1 MRKPIC
7 CVNLANKKHIG
18 TVLKIILPLIGILL
32 MWYSLSGMTPQER
45 SDMWEAIKKANPLWL
60 LISLIFGLLSHLSR
74 AYRWKFILEPMGHKP
89 SLWNSFSAVMI
100 AYFANT
106 FIVRTGEVLRGV
118 VISKS
123 EKIPF
128 EKAFGT
134 IISERIA
141 DLVMLILIMTAA
153 VVLQSSELL
162 DYFKTRANPIPSI
175 IALSA
180 LLIGGIIG
188 IRILKNSSHP
198 FILKVRNFGLGVFE
212 GVRSILHMKKNRAFI
227 FHTLFIWSMYI
238 AMFWIMTLTVP
249 GLSGVSVGVVL
260 AAFVIGAFSMSATNA
275 GMGLYPLAMAGVFSF
290 FGFLDTDG
298 ITFGWIIW
306 GSQTIFNVLVGG
318 ICYLAFALRTK
329 VAS

>member
-1 MRKPIC
+1 
-7 CVNLANKKHIG
+7 
-18 TVLKIILPLIGILL
+18 
-32 MWYSLSGMTPQER
+32 MWYSLSDMTPQER
-45 SDMWEAIKKANPLWL
+45 ADMWEAIKNANPLWL
-60 LISLIFGLLSHLSR
+60 GISLIFGLLSHLSR
-74 AYRWKFILEPMGHKP
+74 AYRWKFMLEPLGYKP
-89 SLWNSFSAVMI
+89 SLWNNFSAVMI

-128 EKAFGT
+128 DKAFGS

-141 DLVMLILIMTAA
+141 DLIMLILIMSTA

-162 DYFKTRANPIPSI
+162 EYFKTRANPIPSI
-175 IALSA
+175 IALTV

-188 IRILKNSSHP
+188 LRILKYSSHP
-198 FILKVRNFGLGVFE
+198 FIVKVRNFGLGVFE
-212 GVRSILHMKKNRAFI
+212 GVRSILHMKKNMAFI
-227 FHTLFIWSMYI
+227 FHTLFIWGMYI
-238 AMFWIMTLTVP
+238 GMFWIMTFTVP
-249 GLSGVSVGVVL
+249 GLADVSLGVIL
-260 AAFVIGAFSMSATNA
+260 AAFVIGAFSMTATNA

-298 ITFGWIIW
+298 ETFGWIIW
-306 GSQTIFNVLVGG
+306 GSQTVFNVLIGG
-318 ICYLAFALRTK
+318 ICYLVFALRTK

>member
-1 MRKPIC
+1 
-7 CVNLANKKHIG
+7 
-18 TVLKIILPLIGILL
+18 
-32 MWYSLSGMTPQER
+32 MTPQER
-45 SDMWEAIKKANPLWL
+45 VDRWTTIKNANPLWL

-74 AYRWKFILEPMGHKP
+74 AYRWKFMLEPLGHKP
-89 SLWNSFSAVMI
+89 SLWNNFSAVMI

-141 DLVMLILIMTAA
+141 DLVMLILIMSTA
-153 VVLQSSELL
+153 VILQSSELI
-162 DYFKTRANPIPSI
+162 DYFKTTANPIPSI
-175 IALSA
+175 IALVV
-180 LLIGGIIG
+180 LLVGGVIG

-198 FILKVRNFGLGVFE
+198 FIVKVRNFGLGVFE
-212 GVRSILHMKKNRAFI
+212 GVRSILHMKKNMAFI
-227 FHTLFIWSMYI
+227 FHTLFIWGMYI
-238 AMFWIMTLTVP
+238 GMFWVMTLTVP
-249 GLSGVSVGVVL
+249 GLANVSLGVLL

-275 GMGLYPLAMAGVFSF
+275 GMGIYPIAMAGVFSF

-298 ITFGWIIW
+298 ETFGWIIW

-318 ICYLAFALRTK
+318 ICYLAFAVRTK
-329 VAS
+329 VTS